1 MRTGKSG
8 KGNKRK
14 LSQPNGGCF
23 DSIYRGSNSHFLSF
37 IQSEHSQ
44 PPGDGLSRRGQ
55 PEADT
60 QAARGEHP
68 VLRVHPQ
75 HGRVLD
81 HQHQVPRLPQ
91 HRHRLP
97 GPGRIRG
104 RYLDTENIFYR
115 IYLLRI
121 LRKQVFFAKC
131 KSNLYPRHCK
141 LFNGKSLPSICM
153 DY

>member
-23 DSIYRGSNSHFLSF
+23 DSIHRGSNSHFLSF

-81 HQHQVPRLPQ
+81 HQHQVPRLP
-91 HRHRLP
+91 HC
-97 GPGRIRG
+97 GEWARG
-104 RYLDTENIFYR
+104 REWLHGKKVLFPVFHDFYYLFTIVTQSVLYF
-115 IYLLRI
+115 IGKILLT
-121 LRKQVFFAKC
+121 KVFSFHYGV
-131 KSNLYPRHCK
+131 L
-141 LFNGKSLPSICM
+141 IVT
-153 DY
+153 